1 MRRRL
6 RLSRC
11 DKWRL
16 FLALSTNHDAAVCQ
30 VALNL
35 LSTCCKFVLLHA
47 DAVLMEGQGKRS
59 NPAGL
64 EL

>member
-1 MRRRL
+1 MRRRP

-16 FLALSTNHDAAVCQ
+16 FMALSTNHDAAVCQ
-30 VALNL
+30 VAFNL
-35 LSTCCKFVLLHA
+35 LSSCCKFVLLHA
-47 DAVLMEGQGKRS
+47 DAVSMEGQGERS
-59 NPAGL
+59 NPASF